1 MCCLLR
7 LHVSLPHCLRL
18 WHCPLP
24 LRLFLGGARPDA
36 LSPPGSKALGHPHHL
51 PAISLH
57 NIWKKDIENHYSHHI
72 SILFQKCLCRLKM
85 CLSLE
90 LSRQIFS
97 LQKKQTAKSFA
108 PSHAIYPIRSFGLTW
123 TLTYLNVSLDKVPLF
138 FLAFGSSIAA
148 AFKLLFPCLLTA
160 CFKWF
165 YRAVWPLFTCQA
177 YQTLVSRR

>member
-1 MCCLLR
+1 MLIADTVNWIICCDAAPQKTSRHEGEVLRNLKKRDSTDSMCCLLR

-57 NIWKKDIENHYSHHI
+57 NIWKKDIESHYSHHI
-72 SILFQKCLCRLKM
+72 SILFQWCLRRLKV

-97 LQKKQTAKSFA
+97 SQKKQTAKSLA
-108 PSHAIYPIRSFGLTW
+108 PSHAIYPISAFGLT
-123 TLTYLNVSLDKVPLF
+123 
-138 FLAFGSSIAA
+138 
-148 AFKLLFPCLLTA
+148 
-160 CFKWF
+160 
-165 YRAVWPLFTCQA
+165 
-177 YQTLVSRR
+177 